1 MALILKLV
9 SFKSHL
15 DAGRLGNSGIIENGT
30 DNKKSVVCMSLGCVG
45 RLGISGIHVSR
56 PLIAQDK
63 LFHRQNAV
71 RNFLIP
77 ST

>member
-15 DAGRLGNSGIIENGT
+15 DVGRLGNSGIIENVI

-45 RLGISGIHVSR
+45 RLGISGIIEYGTDNKTSIVCMS
-56 PLIAQDK
+56 LGCK
-63 LFHRQNAV
+63 
-71 RNFLIP
+71 
-77 ST
+77 